1 MDLIKSFANP
11 PDKVVLA
18 MRPVYH
24 MITKT
29 VAKKDKPVEW
39 STIRG
44 FMANNFIK
52 QVVELKADDIP
63 KEVKESV
70 LK

>member
-1 MDLIKSFANP
+1 
-11 PDKVVLA
+11 